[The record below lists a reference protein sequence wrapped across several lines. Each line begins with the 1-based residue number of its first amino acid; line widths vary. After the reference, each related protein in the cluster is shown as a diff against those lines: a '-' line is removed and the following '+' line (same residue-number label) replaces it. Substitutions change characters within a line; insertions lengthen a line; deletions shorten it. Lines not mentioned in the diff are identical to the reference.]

1 MKSAKKEKKRRF
13 EREAWVTVLLN
24 LWPLIMF
31 IAVLIAFLLRISL
44 Q

>member
-1 MKSAKKEKKRRF
+1 MKSTKQEKKGRF
-13 EREAWVTVLLN
+13 AREAWVTLILN

-31 IAVLIAFLLRISL
+31 ILVLIVFLLRISL

>member
-1 MKSAKKEKKRRF
+1 MKNDKEEDRRGG
-13 EREAWVTVLLN
+13 RETGDPLILN

-31 IAVLIAFLLRISL
+31 ILVLIVFLLRISL